1 MKFLVDNALPP
12 RFATLL
18 IEAGHDAVHV
28 REYGM
33 QGAKDE
39 AILSTAQQEGRIIV
53 SADTDFGTLL
63 ARMEANSPSFILFRE
78 PDLLSAEDYAN
89 VLVPTLPVL
98 GPELIRGCVAV
109 FRAGRLRVRRLPI
122 SAA

>member
-12 RFATLL
+12 RFAALL
-18 IEAGHDAVHV
+18 IEAGHDTVHV

-33 QGAKDE
+33 QGANDE
-39 AILSTAQQEGRIIV
+39 AILSRAQQEGRIIV

-89 VLVPTLPVL
+89 VLVPTLPAL
-98 GPELIRGCVAV
+98 SPELIRGCVAV